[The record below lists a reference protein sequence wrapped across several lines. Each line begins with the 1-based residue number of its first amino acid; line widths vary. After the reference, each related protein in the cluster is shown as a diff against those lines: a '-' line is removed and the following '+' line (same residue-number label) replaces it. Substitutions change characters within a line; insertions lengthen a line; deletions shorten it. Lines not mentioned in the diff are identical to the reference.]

1 MKPLGPLQGVQSLT
15 RTAGSDP
22 HGYRALWKENAVR
35 HASRDYRHRVS
46 EFVDKN
52 QLRSDEH
59 ELDKHIIRIPA
70 SSESK
75 QQNVKFNFT
84 LSASSDL
91 NRVRVIPIS
100 NSQPAVRLVNM
111 STPSTSSVK
120 ITELPRTTSFH
131 DCLNFADKSSS
142 SGHSTRSGNS
152 VTDVTADLAS
162 SRAPNSGQACAAN
175 LEHVNNNTDI
185 LLPAPII
192 GDGELECELTDTDDC
207 ILAPPPLFADSCPD
221 LDNLDTD
228 SLLPLHDEIP
238 ASILSDIT
246 ELEAC
251 STESN
256 NTKLDED
263 CQIIDSNTTDISDD
277 TRDKEIIAANA
288 ILNLGTD
295 QMVNL
300 GQTQLVFPPEAVQQ
314 QQLVFTQSTPG
325 GDHTFFLAQAP
336 QQTQPVVQIG
346 QNTGSPFQLLFLQ
359 PEVPAFVLPQ
369 KQRAI
374 SPTQELINSYSPH
387 RKHG

>member
-1 MKPLGPLQGVQSLT
+1 
-15 RTAGSDP
+15 
-22 HGYRALWKENAVR
+22 
-35 HASRDYRHRVS
+35 
-46 EFVDKN
+46 
-52 QLRSDEH
+52 
-59 ELDKHIIRIPA
+59 
-70 SSESK
+70 
-75 QQNVKFNFT
+75 
-84 LSASSDL
+84 
-91 NRVRVIPIS
+91 
-100 NSQPAVRLVNM
+100 M

-120 ITELPRTTSFH
+120 ITELLRTTSVH
-131 DCLNFADKSSS
+131 DCLNFADKLSS

-162 SRAPNSGQACAAN
+162 SHAPNSGQACAAN

-192 GDGELECELTDTDDC
+192 GDGELDCELTDTDDC

-256 NTKLDED
+256 NIKIDED

-325 GDHTFFLAQAP
+325 GDRTFFLAQAP

-346 QNTGSPFQLLFLQ
+346 QNTGSPFQLLFSQ

-387 RKHG
+387 RKHGRPHRQQNVEPELPRFRFTIDDRIKYLRQANEVTGAEMARFWHDFRGANQ